1 LQNDLQ
7 NQANTRR
14 ASIDTN
20 SQNLQQQG
28 SQLVNDIG
36 GTYQGAQNQL
46 GQLFQ
51 QLGIQ
56 QAAPQLAS
64 LGSDQ
69 AYRQAQAQANTQSQI
84 NYGRNRDTN
93 QANWLSNMGNAAQAQ
108 GASSRNDLLNQLA
121 TAFANIEGK
130 RSALGAQQ
138 TADINSTAASLAQ
151 AASQSKQNAFANL
164 SKLYEYTKG
173 KETTAFQQALD
184 EWKAKYGSGTTPP
197 PVTDDST
204 QLTKMINSGMND
216 KLAQEAMNVA
226 GATAQGGG
234 LAGNAAMKDVPT
246 FVNYVVTQM
255 QTKHPNDRAAADAA
269 REAAFYF
276 ADKMKF
282 QPTSNTG

>member
-1 LQNDLQ
+1 
-7 NQANTRR
+7 
-14 ASIDTN
+14 
-20 SQNLQQQG
+20 
-28 SQLVNDIG
+28 
-36 GTYQGAQNQL
+36 
-46 GQLFQ
+46 
-51 QLGIQ
+51 
-56 QAAPQLAS
+56 
-64 LGSDQ
+64 
-69 AYRQAQAQANTQSQI
+69 
-84 NYGRNRDTN
+84 
-93 QANWLSNMGNAAQAQ
+93 MGNAAQAQ

-216 KLAQEAMNVA
+216 KLAQEAMNIA

-234 LAGNAAMKDVPT
+234 LLAGNTAMKDIPT
-246 FVNYVVTQM
+246 FLNYVVTQM
-255 QTKHPNDRAAADAA
+255 QSKYPNDPAAATAA
-269 REAAFYF
+269 REAGLYYAN
-276 ADKMKF
+276 KMNF
-282 QPTSNTG
+282 QPTPNSG